1 MKKIVLL
8 FVLII
13 LFEQILFAQ
22 TKIPGEYIVRTFID
36 EDGNSIDEIIV
47 PGRPPADHREPAV
60 ELPDPSLSDAINIL
74 SNVPAFD
81 WSYGCSATS
90 GAMIS
95 GYYDN
100 GSYPNMYTG
109 PTNGG
114 VVPMDNSIW
123 GSGEC
128 PLSATHQGYDGL
140 TVRGHVDDYWS
151 YYGSTVD
158 PYYGNWTEHG
168 YADCTADYMGTNQYI
183 NWQNTDGSTTF
194 YNYTN
199 GAPLYDYTSC
209 EPGHKDGCHGLR
221 EFFESRGYS
230 IQANGNY
237 SQYIYGYNGN
247 TQGFTFNQF
256 KAEIDAGRT
265 VMIQV
270 AGHSMVGFGYDDS
283 TNLVYLHDTW
293 DYSNH
298 TMTWGGSYS
307 GMQHYGVSVFI
318 LEPVTPTP
326 VADFVGNPTS
336 GEAPLTVW
344 FTDQSS
350 GIIDSWSWSFPEGSP
365 SLASGQ
371 GPHQVIYNNQGNY
384 DVSLT
389 VSGPGGSDAETKYD
403 YITVTAPPPIADFV
417 GNPTSGQAPL
427 TVWFTDQSSG
437 IIDSWYWSFPGGSPS
452 STSGQGPHQVV
463 YNNPDSYDVS
473 LTVSG
478 PGGSDTEMKYNYITV
493 TAPQPI
499 ADFVGNPTSGQAP
512 LTVWFTDQSSG
523 IIDSWSWSFPGG
535 SPSSASGQ
543 GPHQVIYN
551 NPDSYDVSLTVSG
564 PGGSDTEM
572 KYNYITVSN
581 PNFPPPEN
589 LVAEDDSNG
598 YVPLNWDPPSL
609 KDPILEGYKIY
620 RSLTSGSG
628 YNQTHQIYDPYNT
641 NYEDSNV
648 INGTT
653 YYYVVTATYSN
664 PTGESIYSI
673 EANGT
678 PQGRYS
684 IAGYVLDS
692 YNDPIEDVM
701 LTLSGYISDAKY
713 TNSYG
718 YYIFNNLVGG
728 KFYSLTPSKS
738 GWTFDPV
745 SIEFDPLENNQY
757 NQDFVGTSDV
767 TFYNIAGYVSYCISG
782 LPVGDVVLDISGDI
796 SDIEITNSSGYYSF
810 SDLPE
815 GGNYLIVPGKEDDI
829 SVNCISAMD
838 AAWVLKYS
846 IGLIEFLECQIAAG
860 DVTGDGTV
868 SSFDAAKILKY
879 SIGLIEEF
887 PVGKDWC
894 FLPENRY
901 YQDLQQDFLYEN
913 YIGVVYGD
921 VTHNWTPSVLIMKDG
936 DTDRILSL
944 NSVTG
949 GPGEV
954 VNVPVNLQN
963 SEDAISARI
972 MLTYD
977 ATLVTFQEVNLTSLT
992 EGFLIDS
999 NNLSGEVIIGFA
1011 GLYPIE
1017 EGGDILEL
1025 SFEINESAQVGNKT
1039 LLQFGEVWINE
1050 TETPTTIDGE
1060 IVISSNLD
1068 ISDGSL
1074 TSCIWNC
1081 YPNPFEKT
1089 NIIEFQLSKETHV
1102 EIRVFNVQGQL
1113 VEILLNDKMNEGK
1126 HQFSW
1131 DASNMVSGLY
1141 FYQITAGNRVF
1152 TKKVLLFK

>member
-1 MKKIVLL
+1 MT
-8 FVLII
+8 
-13 LFEQILFAQ
+13 A
-22 TKIPGEYIVRTFID
+22 
-36 EDGNSIDEIIV
+36 
-47 PGRPPADHREPAV
+47 PP
-60 ELPDPSLSDAINIL
+60 
-74 SNVPAFD
+74 
-81 WSYGCSATS
+81 
-90 GAMIS
+90 
-95 GYYDN
+95 
-100 GSYPNMYTG
+100 
-109 PTNGG
+109 
-114 VVPMDNSIW
+114 
-123 GSGEC
+123 
-128 PLSATHQGYDGL
+128 
-140 TVRGHVDDYWS
+140 
-151 YYGSTVD
+151 
-158 PYYGNWTEHG
+158 
-168 YADCTADYMGTNQYI
+168 
-183 NWQNTDGSTTF
+183 
-194 YNYTN
+194 
-199 GAPLYDYTSC
+199 
-209 EPGHKDGCHGLR
+209 
-221 EFFESRGYS
+221 
-230 IQANGNY
+230 
-237 SQYIYGYNGN
+237 
-247 TQGFTFNQF
+247 
-256 KAEIDAGRT
+256 
-265 VMIQV
+265 
-270 AGHSMVGFGYDDS
+270 
-283 TNLVYLHDTW
+283 
-293 DYSNH
+293 
-298 TMTWGGSYS
+298 
-307 GMQHYGVSVFI
+307 
-318 LEPVTPTP
+318 P

-336 GEAPLTVW
+336 GE
-344 FTDQSS
+344 
-350 GIIDSWSWSFPEGSP
+350 
-365 SLASGQ
+365 
-371 GPHQVIYNNQGNY
+371 
-384 DVSLT
+384 
-389 VSGPGGSDAETKYD
+389 
-403 YITVTAPPPIADFV
+403 
-417 GNPTSGQAPL
+417 
-427 TVWFTDQSSG
+427 
-437 IIDSWYWSFPGGSPS
+437 
-452 STSGQGPHQVV
+452 
-463 YNNPDSYDVS
+463 
-473 LTVSG
+473 
-478 PGGSDTEMKYNYITV
+478 
-493 TAPQPI
+493 
-499 ADFVGNPTSGQAP
+499 AP

-543 GPHQVIYN
+543 GPHQIIYN
-551 NPDSYDVSLTVSG
+551 NQGNYDVSLTVSG
-564 PGGSDTEM
+564 PGGSDTET

-598 YVPLNWDPPSL
+598 YVPLDWDAPSSR
-609 KDPILEGYKIY
+609 DPILEGYKIY
-620 RSLTSGSG
+620 RSLTSGYG
-628 YNQTHQIYDPYNT
+628 YSQIYQIYDPYT
-641 NYEDSNV
+641 INYEDPNV

-664 PTGESIYSI
+664 PTGESVYSN

-692 YNDPIEDVM
+692 YNYPIEDVM

-745 SIEFDPLENNQY
+745 SIEFDLLENNQY
-757 NQDFVGTSDV
+757 NKDFIGTSDI
-767 TFYNIAGYVSYCISG
+767 TFYNIDGYVSYCISG
-782 LPVGDVVLDISGDI
+782 LPVDDVVLDISGNI
-796 SDIEITNSSGYYSF
+796 SGSEITNINGYYSF

-815 GGNYLIVPGKEDDI
+815 GGNYLVVPDKEDDI

-894 FLPENRY
+894 FLPESCY
-901 YQDLQQDFLYEN
+901 YQNLQQDFLYEN

-921 VTHNWTPSVLIMKDG
+921 VTHNWTPSVLVMKDG

-949 GPGEV
+949 GSGEV

-963 SEDAISARI
+963 SDDAISARI

-1017 EGGDILEL
+1017 EGGDILEI

-1068 ISDGSL
+1068 ISDGLL

-1089 NIIEFQLSKETHV
+1089 NIIEFQLLKETHV
-1102 EIRVFNVQGQL
+1102 EIRIFNVQGQL
-1113 VEILLNDKMNEGK
+1113 VEILLNDKMEKGK

-1131 DASNMVSGLY
+1131 DASNMASGLY